1 MPAAAARWRIMAR
14 AFGWGRGLSKC
25 APHLSRALR
34 SRLFETAGSWDRRR
48 CRFVRDYSPER
59 CRARLRGGRDT
70 QTMYWVEA
78 RPNRP
83 LCRCLAIAGALAAQ
97 RSPTTIPLYP
107 LHCGRRCPAWL
118 PAAGSA
124 SRTPVSV
131 FVGPCGADRGPKAL
145 IAVLL
150 HRPNDVGGLTTA
162 HLILL
167 SSSPSSLRP

>member
-59 CRARLRGGRDT
+59 CRARLRGGRNT

-83 LCRCLAIAGALAAQ
+83 RCLAIAGALAAQ
-97 RSPTTIPLYP
+97 PDHYTTISVAL
-107 LHCGRRCPAWL
+107 RTTMSCPAT
-118 PAAGSA
+118 GSRFSFKD
-124 SRTPVSV
+124 SRQRL
-131 FVGPCGADRGPKAL
+131 RGPMRRRSRSKSPY
-145 IAVLL
+145 
-150 HRPNDVGGLTTA
+150 RR
-162 HLILL
+162 
-167 SSSPSSLRP
+167 SSAPPK